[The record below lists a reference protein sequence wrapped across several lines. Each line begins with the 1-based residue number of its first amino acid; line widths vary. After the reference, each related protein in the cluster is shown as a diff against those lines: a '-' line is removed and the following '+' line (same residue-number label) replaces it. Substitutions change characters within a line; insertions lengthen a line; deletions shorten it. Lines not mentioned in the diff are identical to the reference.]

1 MNKTNNT
8 QDLLN
13 KIEDHSA
20 TIGIIGMGY
29 VGLPLAIEFA
39 KANFTIIGFDLDETK
54 VAAINTGK
62 SYIKH
67 ISDTRIQ
74 IITNCNKSHATTD
87 FSKLA
92 TADCIIICVPT
103 PLNQYREPDMQ
114 YIESTVNTIAKYLRT
129 NQLIVLEST
138 TYPGT
143 TSTLVKPIL
152 EETGLRAGED
162 FFLAFS
168 PEREDP
174 GNKDFSTNSITKIV
188 GGYTENCGKIASFM
202 YDQVISQTHSVSNSD
217 IAEATKLLENIFRS
231 VNIALVNELKII
243 FDKMGIDIWEVINA
257 ASTKPFG
264 YMPFYPGPGLG
275 GHCIPIDPFY
285 LTWKAKEFGVNT
297 RFIELAGEI
306 NTAMPEYVIN
316 KTETALNNI
325 EKSVKGSNILIL
337 GIAYKKDIDD
347 DRESPSLRL
356 IELLLELE
364 ANIFYHDPYVP
375 ILKKCRKYDFKLT
388 STELTK
394 ELLNNSD
401 AVIIS
406 TAHSN
411 IDYDLIANNSR
422 LIIDTRNCMATVD
435 NPKATII
442 KA

>member
-1 MNKTNNT
+1 MNNP
-8 QDLLN
+8 QILMD
-13 KIEDHSA
+13 KITSHSA

-39 KANFTIIGFDLDETK
+39 KSGFSIIGFDLDESK
-54 VAAINTGK
+54 VTAINNGI

-67 ISDTRIQ
+67 ISEESIKSISD
-74 IITNCNKSHATTD
+74 CNQSFASTD
-87 FSKLA
+87 FTKLSEV
-92 TADCIIICVPT
+92 DCIIICVPT

-114 YIESTVNTIAKYLRT
+114 YIENTVNTIAMHLKT
-129 NQLIVLEST
+129 GQLITLEST

-143 TSTLVKPIL
+143 TSGLVRPIL
-152 EETGLRAGED
+152 EKTGLIAGKD

-174 GNKDFSTNSITKIV
+174 GNKSFSTKSITKIV
-188 GGYTENCGKIASFM
+188 GGYTETCGKIAGLM
-202 YDQVISQTHSVSNSD
+202 YDQVISATHMVGSTD

-231 VNIALVNELKII
+231 VNIALVNELKVI
-243 FDKMGIDIWEVINA
+243 FEKMDIDIWEVIKA

-285 LTWKAKEFGVNT
+285 LTWKAKEYGITT

-316 KTETALNNI
+316 RTESALNDL
-325 EKSVKGSNILIL
+325 EKSVKGSNLLII
-337 GIAYKKDIDD
+337 GIAYKQDIDD

-356 IELLLELE
+356 IELFSELG
-364 ANIFYHDPYVP
+364 ANIKYHDTYVP
-375 ILKKCRKYDFKLT
+375 ILKKSRKYDFGLS
-388 STELTK
+388 STDITK
-394 ELLNNSD
+394 DLLNNTD

-406 TAHSN
+406 TAHSDIN
-411 IDYDLIANNSR
+411 YEFIAENAK
-422 LIIDTRNCMATVD
+422 LIIDTRNCMASVK
-435 NPKATII
+435 NPKAIII